1 MFALHPSGAARST
14 TSDVADAIYPA
25 PAVEADAASQA
36 ERAVRASHE
45 CLVRATRGMSLIFLE
60 SDTHRGCV
68 GGWSVGAGFPLPVHL
83 GVYLADGGRASVD
96 ESFKLNHDETCR
108 NLQIQE
114 VVCCIGRGVR
124 YVA

>member
-1 MFALHPSGAARST
+1 M
-14 TSDVADAIYPA
+14 
-25 PAVEADAASQA
+25 EADAASQT
-36 ERAVRASHE
+36 ERAARAFLK

-68 GGWSVGAGFPLPVHL
+68 GGWSVGAGFPLPVQY
-83 GVYLADGGRASVD
+83 GVHLADGGCASLD
-96 ESFKLNHDETCR
+96 ESFKLTHDETCR